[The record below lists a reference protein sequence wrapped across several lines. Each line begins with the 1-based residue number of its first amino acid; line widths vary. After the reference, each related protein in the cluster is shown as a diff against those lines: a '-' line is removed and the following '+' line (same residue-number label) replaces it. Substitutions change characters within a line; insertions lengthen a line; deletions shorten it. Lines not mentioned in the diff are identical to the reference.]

1 MQTLFSCQ
9 AAPYGNQTRVKR
21 SLSWE
26 ASLSLHV
33 SNLKSQA
40 GESYM
45 TNEDRGNLVNALS
58 EIKSHL
64 RAEQLKVEHNGW
76 LDLVSRVLIC
86 TVGLVLT
93 LGVGLARCQD
103 TLKSGL
109 QAIRGSSQSSPSAPA
124 VIYGNPRPLIASAGF
139 NTPLQ

>member
-1 MQTLFSCQ
+1 MQILFSCQ
-9 AAPYGNQTRVKR
+9 AAPCGNKTRVKR

-45 TNEDRGNLVNALS
+45 TNADRSNLVSALS
-58 EIKSHL
+58 EIKTHL
-64 RAEQLKVEHNGW
+64 RAEQLKVERNGW

-93 LGVGLARCQD
+93 LGMGLARCQD
-103 TLKSGL
+103 TLRSGL
-109 QAIRGSSQSSPSAPA
+109 QAIRGSSQPSPSAPA
-124 VIYGNPRPLIASAGF
+124 VIYGNSRPLIASAGF
-139 NTPLQ
+139 NSPLQ